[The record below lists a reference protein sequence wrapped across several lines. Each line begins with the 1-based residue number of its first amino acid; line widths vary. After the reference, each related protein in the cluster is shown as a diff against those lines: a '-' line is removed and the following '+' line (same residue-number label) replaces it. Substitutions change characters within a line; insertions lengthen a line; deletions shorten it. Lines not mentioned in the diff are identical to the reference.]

1 MALPLP
7 IDPDF
12 RKTVIGFWLDDIDDR
27 LEIGDIEGAEL
38 SWKEANNLYLSL
50 PMGCG
55 DTNLE
60 EEIFKK
66 RVKIDNLTYATNEN
80 NF

>member
-12 RKTVIGFWLDDIDDR
+12 RKICVGFWLDDVDDR
-27 LEIGDIEGAEL
+27 IEIGDTEGAEL

-60 EEIFKK
+60 EAIFKK

-80 NF
+80 NL